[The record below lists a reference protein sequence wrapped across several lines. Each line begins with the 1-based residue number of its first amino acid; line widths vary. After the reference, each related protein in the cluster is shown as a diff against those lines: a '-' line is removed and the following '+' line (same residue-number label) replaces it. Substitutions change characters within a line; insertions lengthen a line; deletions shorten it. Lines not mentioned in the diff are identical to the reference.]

1 MGTSNDFL
9 KIAFVFAIF
18 LFTIACNLSEST
30 KQNEEVKLETHS
42 SIDIKRESDTINL
55 LDLTK
60 IKLQTDSISYKT
72 FTYLGQKY
80 FVDVLNSS
88 DSFFYS
94 YDSLYSS
101 FDPLVR
107 FYSIDCLR
115 ETFDGMMLRDE
126 SLKRIV
132 GLNTTQ
138 IHTLSTNQLR
148 TEMMIFWQEELRK
161 PDYIDLI
168 YSLENCDNSYLSE
181 NYNPNV
187 VLKKYILLGRII
199 IRTDGGSQNAL
210 LDSLGLP

>member
-1 MGTSNDFL
+1 M
-9 KIAFVFAIF
+9 
-18 LFTIACNLSEST
+18 
-30 KQNEEVKLETHS
+30 
-42 SIDIKRESDTINL
+42 
-55 LDLTK
+55 
-60 IKLQTDSISYKT
+60 
-72 FTYLGQKY
+72 
-80 FVDVLNSS
+80 DVLNSS
-88 DSFFYS
+88 DSFFYY

-101 FDPLVR
+101 FYPLVR